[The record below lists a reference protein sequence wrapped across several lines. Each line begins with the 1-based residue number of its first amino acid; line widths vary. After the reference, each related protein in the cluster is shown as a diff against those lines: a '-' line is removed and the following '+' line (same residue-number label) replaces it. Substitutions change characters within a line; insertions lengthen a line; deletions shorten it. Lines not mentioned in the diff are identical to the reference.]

1 MRPQK
6 GKATGSDD
14 MFRARLDQIIDMR
27 HALVLL
33 AQRIDWD
40 RIDDDIAEAFVATKG
55 QQAVPTRF
63 MIGLMLLK
71 QISGLSDEAV
81 REHWVINIYY
91 QYVTEEDFFQHKIP
105 HPTNAKLFYKALV
118 QPNALA
124 HREGVTLCQSYL
136 RVGKKAQIMAA
147 RYAHAH
153 QIEKQRREDH
163 DWKLYSWHAPETKC
177 IGKGKAHKPYEC
189 SCKVSITMTNARS
202 PGGQFVIDAQGRH
215 GDKANVIL
223 SATGYNFRLIL
234 KWLRRLFTR
243 ILAQILSRLSPE
255 ILTVS
260 VS

>member
-153 QIEKQRREDH
+153 QFKQQNREIKFLRTRLGRVRH
-163 DWKLYSWHAPETKC
+163 DLLCKTKAEITC
-177 IGKGKAHKPYEC
+177 PKSSPCPCRTPTRSKSNGARITIGNSIPGMLRKPNVSVRGKP
-189 SCKVSITMTNARS
+189 TNPMNAAVKS
-202 PGGQFVIDAQGRH
+202 
-215 GDKANVIL
+215 
-223 SATGYNFRLIL
+223 
-234 KWLRRLFTR
+234 
-243 ILAQILSRLSPE
+243 LSP
-255 ILTVS
+255 
-260 VS
+260 